1 MTLNESKSFRM
12 SLECMKIFGEN
23 VLLGG
28 SGGFIGVGV
37 LGKGTGIRGNWAAAH
52 RKVSVFFI
60 TVLQIS
66 VIGRNKMVGAIL
78 CRSRVEV

>member
-1 MTLNESKSFRM
+1 M

-52 RKVSVFFI
+52 RKVLYSL
-60 TVLQIS
+60 LQWYCLIFT
-66 VIGRNKMVGAIL
+66 GRN
-78 CRSRVEV
+78 